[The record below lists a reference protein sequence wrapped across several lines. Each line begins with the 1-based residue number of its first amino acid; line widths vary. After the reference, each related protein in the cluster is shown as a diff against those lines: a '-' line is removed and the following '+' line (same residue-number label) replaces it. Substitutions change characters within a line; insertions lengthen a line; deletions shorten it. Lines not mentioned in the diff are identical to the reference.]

1 MSEKDALA
9 PKRPEPPPVSTIPDQ
24 VLYHDST
31 QTPRARCLQ
40 ILFVLLVVIMV
51 LVCIILSIVQ
61 GVKNGS
67 YGGIY
72 FMLGLS
78 LCGFVAIEII
88 LVVFIRRDHLD
99 RGKLWFLYFVGGV
112 VILESIFTDV
122 LLYQAH

>member
-9 PKRPEPPPVSTIPDQ
+9 PKRPEVAPASSIPDQ

-31 QTPRARCLQ
+31 QTPRARLLQ
-40 ILFVLLVVIMV
+40 ILFVALVVIMV
-51 LVCIILSIVQ
+51 LVCIVLSIVQ

-67 YGGIY
+67 YGAIY

-78 LCGFVAIEII
+78 LIGFVAVEVI

-99 RGKLWFLYFVGGV
+99 RGKLWFLYFVGGI
-112 VILESIFTDV
+112 VILESVFTDI
-122 LLYQAH
+122 LLYR

>member
-9 PKRPEPPPVSTIPDQ
+9 PKRPEVAPASSIPDQ

-31 QTPRARCLQ
+31 QTPRA
-40 ILFVLLVVIMV
+40 
-51 LVCIILSIVQ
+51 VCIVLSIVQ

-67 YGGIY
+67 YGAIY

-78 LCGFVAIEII
+78 LIGFVAVEVI

-99 RGKLWFLYFVGGV
+99 RGKLWFLYFVGGI
-112 VILESIFTDV
+112 VILESVFTDI
-122 LLYQAH
+122 LLYR